1 MPTHVDISKEFQHC
15 RSMGQNLRKK
25 LSLFCVK
32 NNIKFLGTQGPFNLE
47 EAIQS
52 EQNTT
57 PIILLQIHDA
67 LAGSKSYWKSINQ
80 QLSLI
85 GKKLLV
91 CTDSFVDMA
100 NFSNITFLTHPA
112 LVGLKHFHVDPDCY
126 NDLSQ
131 NHSPGKLFNCFIHRA
146 DATRQSW
153 FYFLYNAKLLDRGY
167 ISFLLYNHENKN
179 QPEIELF
186 DQLHSRHGMNQLPHF
201 EDAYQNLRLQVPY
214 RNFKENP
221 VLWDKICDSKY
232 SLVLDTYATN
242 DNDASCYF
250 SEKVARALML
260 PSLDLLFVEKNV
272 PMHLESWGLV
282 NKTSTLDMDHFSW
295 QQRQTCLLEVLVQDS
310 WEYNFTSLLETARH
324 NHSVLKNY
332 YYNTIDNFYTEVFD
346 VATSKHN

>member
-1 MPTHVDISKEFQHC
+1 MPAHVDISKEFQHC
-15 RSMGQNLRKK
+15 RSIGQNLRKK
-25 LSLFCVK
+25 LWLFCKK
-32 NNIKFLGTQGPFNLE
+32 NNVKFIGNYRRFAIE
-47 EAIQS
+47 KEIQS
-52 EQNTT
+52 DSDTKS
-57 PIILLQIHDA
+57 IILFQIHDA
-67 LAGSKSYWKSINQ
+67 LFGSRSHWESINQ
-80 QLSLI
+80 QLFARD
-85 GKKLLV
+85 KKLLV

-126 NDLSQ
+126 NGLSQ

-167 ISFLLYNHENKN
+167 VSFLLYNHENKN

-186 DQLHSRHGMNQLPHF
+186 DQLHSLHGMNQLPHF
-201 EDAYQNLRLQVPY
+201 EDAYQNLRSQVPY
-214 RNFKENP
+214 RNFKENLA
-221 VLWDKICDSKY
+221 LWDKICDSKY

-260 PSLDLLFVEKNV
+260 PSLDLLFVEKNI
-272 PMHLESWGLV
+272 PRHFESWGIV
-282 NKTSTLDMDHFSW
+282 TNTSTLNLDHLSW
-295 QQRQTCLLEVLVQDS
+295 QQRQTRLLEVLVQDS
-310 WEYNFTSLLETARH
+310 WEYNFTSLLEIARH

-332 YYNTIDNFYTEVFD
+332 YYNTIDNFCTEVFD
-346 VATSKHN
+346 IATSRHN

>member
-112 LVGLKHFHVDPDCY
+112 L
-126 NDLSQ
+126 
-131 NHSPGKLFNCFIHRA
+131 
-146 DATRQSW
+146 
-153 FYFLYNAKLLDRGY
+153 LD
-167 ISFLLYNHENKN
+167 
-179 QPEIELF
+179 
-186 DQLHSRHGMNQLPHF
+186 
-201 EDAYQNLRLQVPY
+201 
-214 RNFKENP
+214 
-221 VLWDKICDSKY
+221 
-232 SLVLDTYATN
+232 
-242 DNDASCYF
+242 
-250 SEKVARALML
+250 
-260 PSLDLLFVEKNV
+260 
-272 PMHLESWGLV
+272 
-282 NKTSTLDMDHFSW
+282 
-295 QQRQTCLLEVLVQDS
+295 
-310 WEYNFTSLLETARH
+310 
-324 NHSVLKNY
+324 
-332 YYNTIDNFYTEVFD
+332 
-346 VATSKHN
+346 